1 MNISE
6 EQEAGIL
13 PSISIYL
20 SEQKLFSTLDDNG
33 VGVIICDRRLRYKAV
48 NQSIAEMHNVPMDA
62 HLGHSLHQVIGGL
75 AEKVVPQWET
85 VLSTGRPVKNWE
97 VIGQI
102 PKRLGE
108 GRWVHNFF
116 PLKDRHGHVTHAGCF
131 VVEIPSP
138 PTDQS
143 PLPGAGCKGLSSEDA
158 QLSGPDACRDIRL
171 TLRER
176 QVLQLLAEGK
186 SNKDVSSNLDI
197 SVRTVESFRARLML
211 KLQASS
217 FAHLVHYAIRNNM
230 VKL

>member
-1 MNISE
+1 MSINQE
-6 EQEAGIL
+6 EEAGIL
-13 PSISIYL
+13 PSISMYL
-20 SEQKLFSTLDDNG
+20 SEQKLSSTLDDNG

-48 NQSIAEMHNVPMDA
+48 NQSIAEMHNVPMKA
-62 HLGHSLHQVIGGL
+62 HMGHSLHQVIGSL
-75 AEKVVPQWET
+75 AERVAPQWET
-85 VLSTGRPVKNWE
+85 VLATGRPVKNWE
-97 VIGQI
+97 VTGQI
-102 PKRLGE
+102 PKRIGQ

-116 PLKDRHGHVTHAGCF
+116 PLRDGRGHVTHAGCF

-143 PLPGAGCKGLSSEDA
+143 SLPGAGSQGILSEDP
-158 QLSGPDACRDIRL
+158 QPSGPDACRDIRL

-186 SNKDVSSNLDI
+186 SNKDVSLVLDI

-211 KLQASS
+211 KLQAPS
-217 FAHLVHYAIRNNM
+217 FAHLVHYAIRNSM